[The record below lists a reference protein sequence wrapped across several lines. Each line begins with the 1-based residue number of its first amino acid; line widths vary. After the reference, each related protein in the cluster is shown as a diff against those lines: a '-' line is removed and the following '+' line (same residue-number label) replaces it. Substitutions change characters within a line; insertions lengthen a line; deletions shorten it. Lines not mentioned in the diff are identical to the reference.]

1 MRLHWSPAP
10 LGATSVQKKNFI
22 SVQIDGVAI
31 GLVNAATPF
40 LPVFLT
46 RLGADNFEVGLLTS
60 MPAITGLL
68 LAVVIGRFLQS
79 RRNIVPWYSLS
90 RLLTVLPYTLTG
102 VVTFFVPPDHLVRAV
117 LIIWALATI
126 PQAVVSVCFTVVM
139 NSVAGP
145 GHRYELMSRRWSVL
159 GLTTSIFV
167 ALAGNALDQIGF
179 PFNYQVVFIGLS
191 LGGILS
197 YIVSNRIDLPD
208 NIAVTPTHGLPL
220 DARIREI
227 LGLVWGEKEFLHLS
241 IQQFI
246 FFSGTALSVP
256 LFPLYY
262 VHVVQANN
270 AWIGAFSMAQSA
282 VLLLGY
288 FLWTRWSR
296 LRGGRFVLL
305 WTTFGL
311 TLYPLAVAL
320 TQNEP
325 LLLLIVAAAGIFQ
338 AGLDLVF
345 FDELLQTVPPQHS
358 ATFISVAQSMQYLA
372 TIFAPLFGTWLS
384 TFIGIGGA
392 LIVSSALR
400 FTGFALFAWWKIQPV
415 SASETTFAPANIA
428 SQGSK
433 PPGFK
438 RSQ

>member
-1 MRLHWSPAP
+1 VKRLPWSLAP
-10 LGATSVQKKNFI
+10 VGATPVQKKNFI
-22 SVQIDGVAI
+22 YVQLDGVAI
-31 GLVNAATPF
+31 GLVNAASPF

-46 RLGADNFEVGLLTS
+46 RLGANNFEVGLLTA

-68 LAVVIGRFLQS
+68 LALVIGRFLQS
-79 RRNIVPWYSLS
+79 RRNIVPWYSFS
-90 RLLTVLPYTLTG
+90 RLLTVLAYTMTG
-102 VVTFFVPPDHLVRAV
+102 LVTFFVPPDQLVKAV
-117 LIIWALATI
+117 LIIWAFTTL
-126 PQAVVSVCFTVVM
+126 PQAIVSVCFTVVM

-167 ALAGNALDQIGF
+167 ALAGRALDQIGF
-179 PFNYQVVFIGLS
+179 PFNYQIVFIGLS
-191 LGGILS
+191 LGGVLS
-197 YIVSNRIDLPD
+197 FLFSNRIDLPD
-208 NIAVTPTHGLPL
+208 NVVVTPARGLPL
-220 DARIREI
+220 DSQIRD
-227 LGLVWGEKEFLHLS
+227 LFGLVWREKGFLRLS

-246 FFSGTALSVP
+246 FFSGTALSIP

-262 VHVVQANN
+262 VRVVQANN

-320 TQNEP
+320 TQSEP
-325 LLLLIVAAAGIFQ
+325 LLFLIVAAAGIFQ

-345 FDELLQTVPPQHS
+345 FDELLQTFPSQHS
-358 ATFISVAQSMQYLA
+358 ATFVSVAQSMQYLA
-372 TIFAPLFGTWLS
+372 TIFAPLIGTWLS

-400 FTGFALFAWWKIQPV
+400 FTGFALFAWWKTRP
-415 SASETTFAPANIA
+415 APAGETSLAAVNVI
-428 SQGSK
+428 SRESK
-433 PPGFK
+433 P
-438 RSQ
+438 

>member
-1 MRLHWSPAP
+1 MRLPRSLAP
-10 LGATSVQKKNFI
+10 VDATPVQKKNFI
-22 SVQIDGVAI
+22 YVQVDGFAI

-46 RLGADNFEVGLLTS
+46 RLGANNFEVGLLTS

-68 LAVVIGRFLQS
+68 LALVIGRFLQS
-79 RRNIVPWYSLS
+79 RRNIVPWYSFS
-90 RLLTVLPYTLTG
+90 RLLTVLAYTLTG
-102 VVTFFVPPDHLVRAV
+102 LVTFFVPPDHLVEAV
-117 LIIWALATI
+117 LIIWAFTTL
-126 PQAVVSVCFTVVM
+126 PQAIVSVCFTVVM

-145 GHRYELMSRRWSVL
+145 GHRYELMSRRWSAL

-167 ALAGNALDQIGF
+167 ALAGRALDQIGF
-179 PFNYQVVFIGLS
+179 PFNYQIVFIGLS
-191 LGGILS
+191 LGGVIS
-197 YIVSNRIDLPD
+197 FIFSNRIDLPD
-208 NIAVTPTHGLPL
+208 NVVVTPAHSHPF
-220 DARIREI
+220 DARIHDL

-246 FFSGTALSVP
+246 FFSGTALSIP

-282 VLLLGY
+282 LLLLGY
-288 FLWTRWSR
+288 FLWTRWSG

-320 TQNEP
+320 TQSEP

-345 FDELLQTVPPQHS
+345 FDELLQTVPAQHS
-358 ATFISVAQSMQYLA
+358 ATFISVAQSMQYFA
-372 TIFAPLFGTWLS
+372 TIFAPLIGTWLS

-400 FTGFALFAWWKIQPV
+400 FAGFTLFALWKTRPV
-415 SASETTFAPANIA
+415 PTSETSLATVNVV
-428 SQGSK
+428 SKGSK
-433 PPGFK
+433 PPAD
-438 RSQ
+438 

>member
-1 MRLHWSPAP
+1 MRMPWSLAP
-10 LGATSVQKKNFI
+10 VNASPVQKKNFI
-22 SVQIDGVAI
+22 YVQIDGVAI
-31 GLVNAATPF
+31 GLVNAAAPF

-68 LAVVIGRFLQS
+68 LALVIGRFLQS
-79 RRNIVPWYSLS
+79 RRNIVPWYSFS
-90 RLLTVLPYTLTG
+90 RLLTVLAYTLTG
-102 VVTFFVPPDHLVRAV
+102 VATFFIPPEHLVRAV
-117 LIIWALATI
+117 LIIWAFSTI
-126 PQAVVSVCFTVVM
+126 PQAIVSVCFTVVM

-159 GLTTSIFV
+159 GLTTSVFV
-167 ALAGNALDQIGF
+167 ALAGRALDQIGF
-179 PFNYQVVFIGLS
+179 PFNYQIVFIGLS

-197 YIVSNRIDLPD
+197 FIFSNRINLPD
-208 NIAVTPTHGLPL
+208 NVVVATAQGLPINSSL
-220 DARIREI
+220 RD
-227 LGLVWGEKEFLHLS
+227 LFGLVWSEKQFLHLS

-270 AWIGAFSMAQSA
+270 AWIGVFSMAQSA
-282 VLLLGY
+282 VLLVGY

-320 TQNEP
+320 TQSEP
-325 LLLLIVAAAGIFQ
+325 LLLLIVASAGIFQ

-345 FDELLQTVPPQHS
+345 FDELLQTVPPQHG

-372 TIFAPLFGTWLS
+372 TIFAPLIGTWLS

-400 FTGFALFAWWKIQPV
+400 FTGFALFAWWKIRPIPAGDTAL
-415 SASETTFAPANIA
+415 ASVKVASTGGKTT
-428 SQGSK
+428 
-433 PPGFK
+433 
-438 RSQ
+438 